1 MILESVEHGNFK
13 ESSLIKMVVSWTFP
27 YIQST
32 SGWLP
37 SGNLTVCSWTWPSRN
52 RNIVDLP
59 SYKMLDLS
67 KIIVDLPSY
76 KMLDLSKIIVDLPS
90 YKMLDLSK
98 IIVDLP
104 SYKMLDLSIV
114 FGMFTRPGT
123 FSIAVFRPC
132 PGPWTPPRRPAT
144 CATEA
149 KKKTALC
156 GTAVEVKVEGPG
168 VIAAVNHGNLMDVMV
183 NG

>member
-52 RNIVDLP
+52 RN
-59 SYKMLDLS
+59 
-67 KIIVDLPSY
+67 IVDLPSY